1 MCENYFLGKMV
12 IKFILHGTTD
22 NGCVAC
28 KFVAKRGLIVFFITR
43 NFKNST
49 KMGIF
54 AQQTSLQYNYI

>member
-1 MCENYFLGKMV
+1 MV
-12 IKFILHGTTD
+12 IKFILHETTD